1 MERFEVR
8 ESVESI
14 IPALLGLEADLR
26 LASSS
31 LATATL
37 VVLLL
42 CASRESLAQTGSVGG
57 GVGRGHSTTS
67 LVVNTTTDAAQVPA
81 AVDGSMI
88 RRVRELDAL
97 LAVRARNSRITAQQ
111 TDAAIAAAVARGQA
125 KELEKKSGFRKK
137 SNDLFRT
144 QRAVQLGNQEMLLRL
159 RLRAKTRDAMAVEL
173 RF

>member
-37 VVLLL
+37 VLLLL
-42 CASRESLAQTGSVGG
+42 CSTREGLAQTGSAGG
-57 GVGRGHSTTS
+57 GVGRGNSTNV
-67 LVVNTTTDAAQVPA
+67 LVMNATTDAAQVPTA
-81 AVDGSMI
+81 FDGSMI

-97 LAVRARNSRITAQQ
+97 LAVRGGRSAVTAQQ
-111 TDAAIAAAVARGQA
+111 TDAAIAAAVARGQS

-137 SNDLFRT
+137 NNDLLRT
-144 QRAVQLGNQEMLLRL
+144 QRAVQLGNREMLLRL